1 MQIEA
6 AQAICL
12 RRFFQNIF
20 SELSKKTRYVFD
32 MVRGGGAEGYASGE
46 NVPSDTVI
54 HVLCYFADMF
64 DEVREN
70 RRSR

>member
-1 MQIEA
+1 MQTEA

-20 SELSKKTRYVFD
+20 SKLSKTRYVFE
-32 MVRGGGAEGYASGE
+32 MVRMAVEGYAAGK
-46 NVPSDTVI
+46 NVPSDTVK
-54 HVLCYFADMF
+54 HVLCYFADVF

>member
-1 MQIEA
+1 MQTEA
-6 AQAICL
+6 AQANCL

-20 SELSKKTRYVFD
+20 SKLSKTRYVFE
-32 MVRGGGAEGYASGE
+32 MVRMAVEECAADE
-46 NVPSDTVI
+46 NVPSDIVK
-54 HVLCYFADMF
+54 HVLCYFADVF

>member
-1 MQIEA
+1 MQIDA

-32 MVRGGGAEGYASGE
+32 MVQIAVVGYAADT
-46 NVPSDTVI
+46 NVPSDTVK
-54 HVLCYFADMF
+54 HVLCYFADVF
-64 DEVREN
+64 DEVREK

>member
-20 SELSKKTRYVFD
+20 SGLSKKTRYVFD
-32 MVRGGGAEGYASGE
+32 MARGEVEEYASGE
-46 NVPSDTVI
+46 NVPSDTVK
-54 HVLCYFADMF
+54 HVLCYFADVF
-64 DEVREN
+64 DEVREK